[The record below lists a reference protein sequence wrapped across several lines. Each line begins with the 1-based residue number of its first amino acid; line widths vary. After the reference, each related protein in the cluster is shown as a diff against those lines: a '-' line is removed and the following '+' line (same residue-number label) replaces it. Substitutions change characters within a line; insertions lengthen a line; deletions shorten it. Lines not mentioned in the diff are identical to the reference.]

1 MQFPVIITG
10 IGIFLLLGIFGMIRQ
25 QWRAQKRKRF
35 KKTQAEE
42 NLRIVRENRYQAKK
56 ICNANERAAYTA
68 ACAVIWE
75 RQRKERVF
83 VQVSLGEII
92 MHPHGR
98 VHAAIN
104 SKRVDLLVTDE
115 QFNAL
120 IAIEIDGSGHHLTN
134 YSHIMMREKLWRCAR
149 LGFRYCAFRRGRIIM
164 RISSDKCGKVWSSF
178 LPSGSMGNL

>member
-75 RQRKERVF
+75 RQRKVRVF
-83 VQVSLGEII
+83 VQVSSGEII
-92 MHPHGR
+92 MQPHGR
-98 VHAAIN
+98 VHAAII
-104 SKRVDLLVTDE
+104 SKRDELLVLDE
-115 QFNAL
+115 QLNAL
-120 IAIEIDGSGHHLTN
+120 IASEIACSWHHSTTHSLIHAN
-134 YSHIMMREKLWRCAR
+134 LGIMALRSAGIR
-149 LGFRYCAFRRGRIIM
+149 L
-164 RISSDKCGKVWSSF
+164 
-178 LPSGSMGNL
+178 